1 MASCVRRASVALA
14 LFIAAYAVAPAAQI
28 DLTSPVGTWRIIDDK
43 TGKPRSVIRIY
54 EQDGKIF
61 GRIERS
67 LRPGVEPA
75 TCVRCTDE
83 RKDQPLIGM
92 VFMRD
97 LKLVDG
103 EYRDGD
109 ILDPD
114 NGSVYRC
121 RLRLVDGGKKVIV
134 RGFLGISLFGR
145 TQTWERE

>member
-14 LFIAAYAVAPAAQI
+14 LVIAAYAVAPAAQI

-43 TGKPRSVIRIY
+43 TGKPRSVISIY

-67 LRPGVEPA
+67 LRPGVEPG
-75 TCVRCTDE
+75 TCVKCTDE